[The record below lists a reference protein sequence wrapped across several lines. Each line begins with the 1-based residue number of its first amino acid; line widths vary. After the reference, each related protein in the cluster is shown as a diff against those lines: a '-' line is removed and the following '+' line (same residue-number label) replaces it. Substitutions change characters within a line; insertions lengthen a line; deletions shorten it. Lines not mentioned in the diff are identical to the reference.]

1 MSEINELKMLIQKF
15 VKERN
20 WDSHHSPK
28 NLTMSISIEAAE
40 LMEIFQW
47 DDNDNSN
54 LKGLNDKF
62 TIDRVRDELAD
73 VLIYSLSLANWMNF
87 DVAEIVREKMK
98 RNENTYLL
106 AGKIVENLT
115 PQAQKLQTPCL
126 TPEKTSF

>member
-54 LKGLNDKF
+54 LKGLNDKI

-98 RNENTYLL
+98 RNESRFPV
-106 AGKIVENLT
+106 GK
-115 PQAQKLQTPCL
+115 KL
-126 TPEKTSF
+126 K

>member
-1 MSEINELKMLIQKF
+1 MSEINGLKMLIQKF

-47 DDNDNSN
+47 DDIDNSN
-54 LKGLNDKF
+54 LKGLNDKI

-98 RNENTYLL
+98 RNESRFPI
-106 AGKIVENLT
+106 GK
-115 PQAQKLQTPCL
+115 KLN
-126 TPEKTSF
+126 

>member
-1 MSEINELKMLIQKF
+1 MSEINKLKKLIQNF

-54 LKGLNDKF
+54 FKGLNDKI

-87 DVAEIVREKMK
+87 DVAEIIREKMK
-98 RNENTYLL
+98 KNEIRFPI
-106 AGKIVENLT
+106 GK
-115 PQAQKLQTPCL
+115 KLN
-126 TPEKTSF
+126 